1 LPWKGVNLAD
11 IPETFRMVL
20 QPCLRPLT
28 LVLVVAALARLVFGA
43 RPLKPNRPRM
53 PAPVCIGVMIVAL
66 APFFGFLVAKV
77 VSHAF
82 QPRYVLFSA
91 VGLLVLVSLAI
102 RGALRRNAIWMA
114 LAVLILDGYASL
126 HQFRELSS
134 LPVGGDASTLADVS
148 VFSTEP
154 LLPIV
159 PGTNDLLMRMEA
171 HGPVSVRNRCMFPTD
186 PSWIRVLHQNTNFLM
201 TEALR
206 RWTHLPISDLSSF
219 LNAHRR
225 FYVVSPTTTR
235 SWLVQRLA
243 EDHADIAIQG
253 AYAGGLV
260 YLVQVHH

>member
-1 LPWKGVNLAD
+1 
-11 IPETFRMVL
+11 
-20 QPCLRPLT
+20 
-28 LVLVVAALARLVFGA
+28 
-43 RPLKPNRPRM
+43 
-53 PAPVCIGVMIVAL
+53 
-66 APFFGFLVAKV
+66 
-77 VSHAF
+77 
-82 QPRYVLFSA
+82 
-91 VGLLVLVSLAI
+91 
-102 RGALRRNAIWMA
+102 MA
-114 LAVLILDGYASL
+114 LAVLILGGYASL